1 MRHQRSIDQVTSNC
15 GGSGYH
21 LVRHADYRTVYL
33 NLCDNYDFQI
43 HKRTSEGGILNMNR
57 IITISREFGSGGR
70 GLILKS
76 DQKLYFSTTA
86 KARILL
92 AEQDFAV
99 LIACLKL
106 KFLV

>member
-1 MRHQRSIDQVTSNC
+1 
-15 GGSGYH
+15 
-21 LVRHADYRTVYL
+21 
-33 NLCDNYDFQI
+33 
-43 HKRTSEGGILNMNR
+43 MNR
-57 IITISREFGSGGR
+57 IITISREFGNGGR

-99 LIACLKL
+99 LIAC
-106 KFLV
+106 